1 MKEESSEN
9 GEEWEDIEDDVFD
22 PADSI
27 FGSDAHSINPLHEQ
41 LDNSKQEESKQ
52 AVFNA
57 AN

>member
-27 FGSDAHSINPLHEQ
+27 FGSDAHSINPLHE
-41 LDNSKQEESKQ
+41 
-52 AVFNA
+52 
-57 AN
+57 